1 MNVPGSL
8 KILPAGVPGY
18 GNPGSE
24 LHSGEPASEW
34 GFAPGFSEAGMPLK
48 NQRRPSG
55 ETPDRS

>member
-34 GFAPGFSEAGMPLK
+34 GFAPGFPEAGMPLK
-48 NQRRPSG
+48 N
-55 ETPDRS
+55 